1 MREAIISFPMLGEAF
16 AINPP
21 YCLNVG
27 NFCIYFYG
35 IIIACGLLLGIV
47 YGVKNGRRMD
57 IEPDTIYDLVIWAV
71 IAAIICARAYYVIF
85 NWSSYA
91 ADPSKI
97 FAIRDG
103 GLAIYGGVIG
113 AILALWVRCRMKKWS
128 IFPALDIM
136 SFGLFI
142 GQAIGRWGNFFNR
155 EAFGYETD
163 IFCRMGLT
171 LNGNTMYVHPT
182 FLYESLWNILGFAAM
197 HFYSRKHRRYKG
209 QFFLLYVFWYGLGRA
224 MIEGLR
230 TDSLW
235 LVPDVIRV
243 SQLLAAVTC
252 LLSLALLIINFRRV
266 SAGRK
271 PLFGQSLDAEG
282 ENVIIEESTV
292 PETAEESAEEAEE
305 EPEAAEDA
313 ETGEES
319 EAEELSEAAE
329 DDKEENDT
337 TENQE

>member
-1 MREAIISFPMLGEAF
+1 MREAIISFPMFGENF
-16 AINPP
+16 AIDPP
-21 YCLNVG
+21 YCISVG
-27 NFCIYFYG
+27 SFCIYFYG
-35 IIIACGLLLGIV
+35 IIIALGLLLAIV
-47 YGVKNGRRMD
+47 YGIKRGPQLD
-57 IEPDTIYDLVIWAV
+57 IKPDTIYDLVIWGV

-91 ADPSKI
+91 ANPAKI

-103 GLAIYGGVIG
+103 GLAIYGGIIG
-113 AILALWVRCRMKKWS
+113 AIIALWVRCRMKGWS

-163 IFCRMGLT
+163 IFCRMGLS
-171 LNGNTMYVHPT
+171 LNGSTMYVHPT
-182 FLYESLWNILGFAAM
+182 FLYECLWNVAGFAAM
-197 HFYSRKHRRYKG
+197 HFYSKKHRRYKG

-235 LVPDVIRV
+235 LIPDVIRV

-252 LLSLALLIINFRRV
+252 VLALALLIINFLRV
-266 SAGRK
+266 RAGRK
-271 PLFGQSLDAEG
+271 PLFGHSLDA
-282 ENVIIEESTV
+282 
-292 PETAEESAEEAEE
+292 
-305 EPEAAEDA
+305 AAEDA
-313 ETGEES
+313 IIEETTP
-319 EAEELSEAAE
+319 AEAAGEAPEAYAECEAQE
-329 DDKEENDT
+329 DEDKSET
-337 TENQE
+337 QE

>member
-1 MREAIISFPMLGEAF
+1 MREAIISFPMLGEDF

-21 YCLNVG
+21 YCLAIG
-27 NFCIYFYG
+27 DFCIYFYG
-35 IIIACGLLLGIV
+35 IIIACGLLLGIL

-91 ADPSKI
+91 ENPSKI

-128 IFPALDIM
+128 IYPALDIM

-171 LNGNTMYVHPT
+171 LNGSTMYVHPT
-182 FLYESLWNILGFAAM
+182 FLYESLWNAFGFAAM
-197 HFYSRKHRRYKG
+197 HFYSKKHRRYKG
-209 QFFLLYVFWYGLGRA
+209 QFFLMYVAWYGLGRA

-235 LVPDVIRV
+235 LIPDLIRV
-243 SQLLAAVTC
+243 SQLLAAVTFV
-252 LLSLALLIINFRRV
+252 LASALLIVNLRRV
-266 SAGRK
+266 KTGRA
-271 PLFGQSLDAEG
+271 PLFGRSLDSESK
-282 ENVIIEESTV
+282 NDIIEDEHRES
-292 PETAEESAEEAEE
+292 ENSAPS
-305 EPEAAEDA
+305 PEA
-313 ETGEES
+313 
-319 EAEELSEAAE
+319 
-329 DDKEENDT
+329 DDNT
-337 TENQE
+337 QEQTDSNEQK

>member
-1 MREAIISFPMLGEAF
+1 MREAIISFPMLGEGF
-16 AINPP
+16 AIDPP
-21 YCLNVG
+21 YCLSIG

-35 IIIACGLLLGIV
+35 IIIACGLLLAIV
-47 YGVKNGRRMD
+47 YGIKNGPRMD

-71 IAAIICARAYYVIF
+71 ISAIIFARLYYVVF

-91 ADPSKI
+91 ASPSRI

-128 IFPALDIM
+128 IYPALDIM

-155 EAFGYETD
+155 EAYGYETD

-171 LNGNTMYVHPT
+171 LNGSTMYVHPT
-182 FLYESLWNILGFAAM
+182 FLYECLWNTVGFVAM
-197 HFYSRKHRRYKG
+197 HFYSKKHRRYKG
-209 QFFLLYVFWYGLGRA
+209 QFFLLYVAWYGLGRA

-235 LVPDVIRV
+235 LIPDVIRV
-243 SQLLAAVTC
+243 SQLLAAVTFV
-252 LLSLALLIINFRRV
+252 LALALLITNYSRV
-266 SAGRK
+266 KAGRK
-271 PLFGQSLDAEG
+271 PLFGQSLDAQMENDIMEAEPEECNGEEEMDAPTVEG
-282 ENVIIEESTV
+282 E
-292 PETAEESAEEAEE
+292 
-305 EPEAAEDA
+305 
-313 ETGEES
+313 
-319 EAEELSEAAE
+319 
-329 DDKEENDT
+329 
-337 TENQE
+337 TENETSDNEQ

>member
-1 MREAIISFPMLGEAF
+1 MRQAIISFPMFGENF

-21 YCLNVG
+21 YALNIG
-27 NFCIYFYG
+27 SFSIYFYG
-35 IIIACGLLLGIV
+35 IIIACGLMLGIV
-47 YGVKNGRRMD
+47 YGIRNCDRIGLTSDMV
-57 IEPDTIYDLVIWAV
+57 YDLVIWAV
-71 IAAIICARAYYVIF
+71 ICAIIGARAYYCIF
-85 NWSSYA
+85 NWSNYA
-91 ADPSKI
+91 ADPLRV

-155 EAFGYETD
+155 EAYGYETD

-171 LNGNTMYVHPT
+171 LGENTIYVHPT
-182 FLYESLWNILGFAAM
+182 FLYESLWNIVGFAAM
-197 HFYSRKHRRYKG
+197 HFYSRKHRKYKG

-235 LVPDVIRV
+235 LIPDVIRV

-252 LLSLALLIINFRRV
+252 AAALVVYIINGRRV
-266 SAGRK
+266 SSGRK
-271 PLFGQSLDAEG
+271 PLFGQSLD
-282 ENVIIEESTV
+282 
-292 PETAEESAEEAEE
+292 TAEEV
-305 EPEAAEDA
+305 
-313 ETGEES
+313 T
-319 EAEELSEAAE
+319 
-329 DDKEENDT
+329 EENTDNT
-337 TENQE
+337 DNSENSPLEGSTDEDSTQE

>member
-1 MREAIISFPMLGEAF
+1 MREAIISFPMFGEAF

-21 YCLNVG
+21 YCINIG
-27 NFCIYFYG
+27 SFCIYFYG
-35 IIIACGLLLGIV
+35 IIIACGLLLGIL
-47 YGVKNGRRMD
+47 YGVKNGPRLD
-57 IEPDTIYDLVIWAV
+57 IQPDTIYDLVIWAV
-71 IAAIICARAYYVIF
+71 IAAIICARLYYCIF

-91 ADPSKI
+91 SDPMKI

-113 AILALWVRCRMKKWS
+113 AILALWIRCRMKGWS

-142 GQAIGRWGNFFNR
+142 GQSIGRWGNFFNR

-182 FLYESLWNILGFAAM
+182 FLYESLWNAIGFIAM
-197 HFYSRKHRRYKG
+197 HFISKRHRRYKG

-235 LVPDVIRV
+235 LIPDVIRV
-243 SQLLAAVTC
+243 SQLLAAITC
-252 LLSLALLIINFRRV
+252 VLALAIYIVNDRRV
-266 SAGRK
+266 KAGKK
-271 PLFGQSLDAEG
+271 PVFGQSLDEENIDVIIKEGGEEPLAEG
-282 ENVIIEESTV
+282 PDTA
-292 PETAEESAEEAEE
+292 ETADEGAVPGDEVN
-305 EPEAAEDA
+305 
-313 ETGEES
+313 
-319 EAEELSEAAE
+319 
-329 DDKEENDT
+329 ENTD
-337 TENQE
+337 NQEL

>member
-1 MREAIISFPMLGEAF
+1 MREAIISFPMFGENF

-21 YCLNVG
+21 YCISIG

-35 IIIACGLLLGIV
+35 IIIACGLLLGIT
-47 YGVKNGRRMD
+47 YGIRNARRIG
-57 IEPDTIYDLVIWAV
+57 IEPDDLYDLIIWGV

-85 NWSSYA
+85 NWSAYA
-91 ADPSKI
+91 ANPAKI

-103 GLAIYGGVIG
+103 GLAIYGGIIG
-113 AILALWVRCRMKKWS
+113 AIAALWLRCRMKKWE

-171 LNGNTMYVHPT
+171 LNGSTMYVHPT
-182 FLYESLWNILGFAAM
+182 FLYECLWNVVGFVAM
-197 HFYSRKHRRYKG
+197 HFYSKRHHRYKG
-209 QFFLLYVFWYGLGRA
+209 QFFLLYIGWYGLGRA

-235 LVPDVIRV
+235 LIPDVIRV
-243 SQLLAAVTC
+243 SQLLAAITFVVA
-252 LLSLALLIINFRRV
+252 LALLIVNYRRV
-266 SAGRK
+266 KAGK
-271 PLFGQSLDAEG
+271 APIFGKSL
-282 ENVIIEESTV
+282 TT
-292 PETAEESAEEAEE
+292 ETAEEAAEVLSEETAEE
-305 EPEAAEDA
+305 
-313 ETGEES
+313 T
-319 EAEELSEAAE
+319 L
-329 DDKEENDT
+329 
-337 TENQE
+337 TENEATAPETEDVENIETETQE

>member
-1 MREAIISFPMLGEAF
+1 MREAIISFPMFGENF

-21 YCLNVG
+21 YCVEIA

-47 YGVKNGRRMD
+47 YGVKNGPRMD
-57 IEPDTIYDLVIWAV
+57 IQPDTIYDLVIWAV

-91 ADPSKI
+91 ANPAKI

-113 AILALWVRCRMKKWS
+113 AILALWVRCRMKGWS

-142 GQAIGRWGNFFNR
+142 GQSIGRWGNFFNR

-171 LNGNTMYVHPT
+171 LGDSTMYVHPT
-182 FLYESLWNILGFAAM
+182 FLYESLWNAFGFVFM
-197 HFYSRKHRRYKG
+197 HFYSKRHRRYKG
-209 QFFLLYVFWYGLGRA
+209 QFFLMYVFWYGLGRA

-235 LVPDVIRV
+235 LIPDVIRV

-252 LLSLALLIINFRRV
+252 LLALVILIVNLRRV
-266 SAGRK
+266 KAGKK
-271 PLFGQSLDAEG
+271 PLFGQSLDAAAADD
-282 ENVIIEESTV
+282 IIEETGS
-292 PETAEESAEEAEE
+292 SE
-305 EPEAAEDA
+305 EPEAP
-313 ETGEES
+313 GEEVS
-319 EAEELSEAAE
+319 PETEAPQQES
-329 DDKEENDT
+329 
-337 TENQE
+337 ENQE